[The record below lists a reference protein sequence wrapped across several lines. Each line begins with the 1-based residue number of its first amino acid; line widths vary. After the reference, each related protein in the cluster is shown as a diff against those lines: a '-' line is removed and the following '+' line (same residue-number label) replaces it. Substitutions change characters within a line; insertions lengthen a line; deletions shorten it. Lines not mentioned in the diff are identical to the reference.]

1 MNILDSVTS
10 VDDIMEDFRQQ
21 SLHLSLLTNQK
32 ITSQTDALLNSITE
46 ATYAISPY
54 HKKDDLVITYPED
67 GSTKELGIGITT
79 FDFYGG
85 TVILP
90 TGTPDDLS
98 DALQEHDHFHCHSI
112 TIDAEQPILI
122 RIDNSGAFT
131 TNAGI
136 PFSRS
141 SISFQRIS
149 VETDRKTNI
158 KLYASTT
165 PKAVYIDPRKFYTNN
180 PYISNT
186 TVATVGTKNIE
197 DIRSGSSTINGASRD
212 DTSQCLNENATSG
225 YIYNEGPGDLLIE
238 FHNGVDYSYAE
249 TLSSSMTRDLAEM
262 NISKI
267 RIDTTTDGTSYILGA
282 Q

>member
-1 MNILDSVTS
+1 MNLLDGVTN
-10 VDDIMEDFRQQ
+10 VDELLTDFKQQ

-32 ITSQTDALLNSITE
+32 ITSQTDALLASITE

-67 GSTKELGIGITT
+67 GSTKELGIGTTT

-85 TVILP
+85 TVMLP

-98 DALQEHDHFHCHSI
+98 DSLQEHDHFHCHSI
-112 TIDAEQPILI
+112 TIDSEQPIII

-186 TVATVGTKNIE
+186 SVAIVGTKNIE
-197 DIRSGSSTINGASRD
+197 DIRAGSSTINGVSRD
-212 DTSQCLNENATSG
+212 DASQCINENATSG

-238 FHNGVDYSYAE
+238 FHNGIEYSNAE

-267 RIDTTTDGTSYILGA
+267 RIDTTAADTSYILGA